1 VPYETTW
8 YRACSRRALPLR
20 AFASGEIF
28 KIEPTGTE
36 YWGHFD
42 VTKFGATN
50 NIDLW
55 VLVVSDTE
63 LTVSFTP
70 NFAAGTTF
78 SMFDRS
84 YQTGATSAEFI
95 GGVFFV
101 DNPFATIEGKAKF
114 SRTTGEITS
123 LTGNF
128 IQDGV
133 IQTGCFSRG
142 KFKSQRVA

>member
-1 VPYETTW
+1 MKQLGIALVL
-8 YRACSRRALPLR
+8 AVLLPLR
-20 AFASGEIF
+20 AFAFGEIF
-28 KIEPTGTE
+28 KIETTGTQ
-36 YWGHFD
+36 YCGHFD

-78 SMFDRS
+78 PMFGRS

-95 GGVFFV
+95 GGVLFV
-101 DNPFATIEGKAKF
+101 DNSFATIEGKAKF
-114 SRTTGEITS
+114 SRTTGR
-123 LTGNF
+123 L
-128 IQDGV
+128 QV
-133 IQTGCFSRG
+133 
-142 KFKSQRVA
+142 